1 MLLDASLNHVSN
13 IVIFHREIQAFY
25 DVSVQQLL
33 TLKCTLLNMTLTYER
48 KKKKETMMDQ
58 VCLGQL
64 LKSHVRE
71 TVESMFLLSSLS
83 VNVLI

>member
-1 MLLDASLNHVSN
+1 MLLNVSLNHVSN
-13 IVIFHREIQAFY
+13 IVIFHRELQAFY

-33 TLKCTLLNMTLTYER
+33 TLKRTLLNMTLTYER
-48 KKKKETMMDQ
+48 KKKETMMDQ
-58 VCLGQL
+58 VCLGQP